1 MTSAVTIT
9 GRDPATGAG
18 LAVTLAEGLV
28 TGIAPAENAGAAWLA
43 PGLVDLQVNGYGGL
57 DLNTGDVTPALVRD
71 LCLLMAEVGVT
82 TFLPTLITASEAAIV
97 SALQALAA
105 ARAEFPIV
113 GHMVPGVHVEGPS
126 ISPVDGPRGAHPLE
140 HVRAPSL
147 AEFDRWQ
154 AASGNLVTMV
164 TLSPE
169 YPEAPAYIAALAA
182 RGVHVAIGHTA
193 ATPQEVHAA
202 AEAGAVLSTHLGNGA
217 AASLPRHPNFI
228 WAQLADDRLTASFIA
243 DGHHLPADTL
253 KAMLRA
259 KSLDRAVLVSD
270 AVKLA
275 GMPPG
280 LYEQVIGGKVEVTAE
295 GRVGIAGTPYLAG
308 DGLPLCANIAIA
320 IELAGLSLAD
330 ALRLAT
336 SNAGR
341 FAAGRGRLEI
351 GQRADLVTFDWAP
364 GDRRLA
370 IRDVWLAGERIVSQ

>member
-57 DLNTGDVTPALVRD
+57 DLNTGDVTPALVCD

-308 DGLPLCANIAIA
+308 AGLPLCANIAIA
-320 IELAGLSLAD
+320 TELAGLSLAE

-336 SNAGR
+336 INPGR
-341 FAAGRGRLEI
+341 FASGRGRLEI